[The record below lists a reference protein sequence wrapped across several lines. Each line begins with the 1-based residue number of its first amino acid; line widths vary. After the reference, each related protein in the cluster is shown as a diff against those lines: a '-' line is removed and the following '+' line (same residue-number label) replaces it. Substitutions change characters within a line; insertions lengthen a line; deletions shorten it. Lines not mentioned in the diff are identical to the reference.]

1 MLRIGYVRL
10 GGPDHSHAADA
21 LRDLGCHVVRVEEQ
35 VDGVE
40 LQPVLSSILDF
51 IGEGVELVALRLEH
65 LGRSSRALLELIE
78 RLDHRGAT
86 LVTSD
91 PAVTSAGPEGETLR
105 GVLRAMAALEP
116 TETPRRRP
124 RAPAQEI
131 LALQRAG
138 MGPVEI
144 ARRLGVSRM
153 TVWRK
158 LRSVDSMHPTG
169 A

>member
-10 GGPDHSHAADA
+10 SGPDHSHASDA

-35 VDGVE
+35 SDAAE
-40 LQPVLSSILDF
+40 LQPVLASIMDF
-51 IGEGVELVALRLEH
+51 IGEGDELVALKLEH
-65 LGRSSRALLELIE
+65 LGRSSRAILELIE
-78 RLDHRGAT
+78 RLDRRGAT
-86 LVTSD
+86 LVTSE
-91 PAVTSAGPEGETLR
+91 PAVTSAGHDGETLR
-105 GVLRAMAALEP
+105 AVLRAMAALEP
-116 TETPRRRP
+116 SDAPRRRP

-131 LALQRAG
+131 LALQKAG

-158 LRSVDSMHPTG
+158 LRSVDCH
-169 A
+169 ANDAA